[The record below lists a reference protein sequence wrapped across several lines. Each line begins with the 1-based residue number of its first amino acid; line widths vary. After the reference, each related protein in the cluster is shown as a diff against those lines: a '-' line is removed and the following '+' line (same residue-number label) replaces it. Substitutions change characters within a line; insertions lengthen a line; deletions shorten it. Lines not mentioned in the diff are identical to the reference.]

1 MNFNVGTGNPGLRVL
16 DLGNMDHYRGE
27 WERLYDITNWKDLL
41 EIDREFLDIT
51 GIKIKI
57 YTTIAVV
64 EEYQESF
71 FLEEM
76 IKYFMYTYNT
86 ADF

>member
-1 MNFNVGTGNPGLRVL
+1 
-16 DLGNMDHYRGE
+16 MDHYRGE

-76 IKYFMYTYNT
+76 IKYFVYTYNT